1 MKKKQLEDKL
11 LKKKS
16 FHKKSWFISL
26 IAIALFFSL
35 SIISKLPVL
44 SESLPTSQIHPLP
57 NSLATWQ
64 DQQKLGDYFDLVETT
79 PVGYLVWSQ
88 FPIKV
93 YFEQS
98 QTLQEQSAPEQTA
111 QSVRAQQWED
121 AIRKAIAEWHKY
133 LPLQIVTAP
142 ESADILIG
150 RSEVSRK
157 VKLNPETGLFDIPR
171 TITAQT
177 SYEFYLQAESEPS
190 KSTQKLKPK
199 RLAHRMSL
207 KISPD
212 LSAIATVSAAR
223 HELGH
228 ALGIWGHSDLES
240 DALYFSQVRNTP
252 KISPRDINTLKKIY
266 QQPSKLGWQVSES
279 AQKSFKNQ

>member
-1 MKKKQLEDKL
+1 MKKKQLQNRL
-11 LKKKS
+11 R
-16 FHKKSWFISL
+16 KKSWIMYL
-26 IAIALFFSL
+26 IAIALLVSL
-35 SIISKLPVL
+35 SVIGKLPVL
-44 SESLPTSQIHPLP
+44 GESLPASKIHPLP
-57 NSLATWQ
+57 NSLANWQ

-79 PVGYLVWSQ
+79 PVGYLIWSQ

-98 QTLQEQSAPEQTA
+98 QTLQDQSEQEQTA
-111 QSVRAQQWED
+111 QSIRSQQWEE
-121 AIRKAIAEWHKY
+121 AIKQAIAEWHNY
-133 LPLQIVTAP
+133 LPLQIVTTP

-190 KSTQKLKPK
+190 KSAQEFQPK
-199 RLAHRMSL
+199 KLAHRMSL
-207 KISPD
+207 KISPE
-212 LSAIATVSAAR
+212 LSAIATLSAAR

-252 KISPRDINTLKKIY
+252 QISPRDINTLKKIY

-279 AQKSFKNQ
+279 EQKSFKNH